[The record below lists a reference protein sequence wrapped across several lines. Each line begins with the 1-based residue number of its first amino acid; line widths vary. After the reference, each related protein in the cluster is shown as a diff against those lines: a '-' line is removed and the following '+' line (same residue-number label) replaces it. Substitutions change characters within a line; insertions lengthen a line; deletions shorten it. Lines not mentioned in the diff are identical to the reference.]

1 MVEFQALA
9 EEVFGERHFLS
20 LLLESHP
27 SDCEPWLQ
35 SPKSG
40 SPSLPQPRH
49 SDAMGTPQRC
59 CRGSSARSCGSSC
72 LWAISPRSQQWGLT
86 QRSLWGEQDFPP
98 PRHATVTSVT
108 RCQHSGALRQHLC
121 ELMRSLR
128 PREWEGLYPWVG
140 GGSSLIHSITIWG
153 AFSLKQIPGFWR
165 QNDEC
170 VSIAGKNK
178 TEQNQLAEAQQHKD
192 NP

>member
-35 SPKSG
+35 SPESG

-49 SDAMGTPQRC
+49 SDAMGMPRRR
-59 CRGSSARSCGSSC
+59 CRGSSPCSCGSSC
-72 LWAISPRSQQWGLT
+72 LWAILPHSQQWGLT
-86 QRSLWGEQDFPP
+86 QRPRWGEKAFPP

-108 RCQHSGALRQHLC
+108 RCQHLGALRQHLC
-121 ELMRSLR
+121 EQMRSPR
-128 PREWEGLYPWVG
+128 PREWEWLYPLRG
-140 GGSSLIHSITIWG
+140 HHSFI
-153 AFSLKQIPGFWR
+153 Q
-165 QNDEC
+165 
-170 VSIAGKNK
+170 
-178 TEQNQLAEAQQHKD
+178 
-192 NP
+192 